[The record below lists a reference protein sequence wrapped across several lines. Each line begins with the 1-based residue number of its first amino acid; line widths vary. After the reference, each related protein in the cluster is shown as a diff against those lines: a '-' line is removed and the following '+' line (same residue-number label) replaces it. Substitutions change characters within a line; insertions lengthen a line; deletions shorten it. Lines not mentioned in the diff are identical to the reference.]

1 MLVCG
6 LKLEQ
11 SARSGRTIY
20 NSIDRVRPSLF
31 TEQFQVIMVDAK
43 ESAKRFPLPPLICA
57 IHRTGAS
64 SLAVIKSSIQNPL
77 KSDIEINHY
86 LNI

>member
-1 MLVCG
+1 MLVCD

-20 NSIDRVRPSLF
+20 NSIDRVR
-31 TEQFQVIMVDAK
+31 QFQVIMVDAK

-86 LNI
+86 LTI